1 MTWYLIMGAFYAAI
15 FLVIG
20 FVIGVDY
27 ITIGQEM
34 TEDEYEELKASD
46 KAVLKFGKW
55 VIEILD

>member
-1 MTWYLIMGAFYAAI
+1 MTWYLIMGAFYAVI

-27 ITIGQEM
+27 VTIGQEM

-46 KAVLKFGKW
+46 KAVLKIGKW

>member
-1 MTWYLIMGAFYAAI
+1 MTWYLIMGAFYAVV
-15 FLVIG
+15 FMVIG